1 MPYTLNTDNLGGTK
15 IGKVLAIIGIIAFIV
30 AMVVLINQGINL
42 VFGLES
48 LDNFLNYTNDVMNF
62 TIQHPSNWQVKE
74 STESPLKE
82 STESPHGRVWFELS
96 GRSLPIFAVDTEKVE
111 PHFDSNTKTLKN
123 TSLQQLVQHELDEMS
138 SDSSEFR
145 NFDLIRQNKVTVGGN
160 SGWKMEFAGKDSF
173 YLFEICTIANG
184 EIYILTYQ
192 DYPLK
197 VPETLPLANKMVES
211 FQLKTE

>member
-1 MPYTLNTDNLGGTK
+1 MNK
-15 IGKVLAIIGIIAFIV
+15 IRIYGISIPICIV
-30 AMVVLINQGINL
+30 FVSILINSSYAQ
-42 VFGLES
+42 S
-48 LDNFLNYTNDVMNF
+48 LDNFKTYTNKEMKF
-62 TIQHPSNWQVKE
+62 SIQYPSNWQVKE
-74 STESPLKE
+74 SAESPHQE
-82 STESPHGRVWFELS
+82 SAESPHQESAESPHGRVWFELS
-96 GRSLPIFAVDTEKVE
+96 DRSLAIFAVDTEKVE
-111 PHFDSNTKTLKN
+111 PHFDSDTKTLKN

-160 SGWKMEFAGKDSF
+160 SGWKMEFAGKDSL

-197 VPETLPLANKMVES
+197 VPETLPVANKMVES

>member
-1 MPYTLNTDNLGGTK
+1 MDE
-15 IGKVLAIIGIIAFIV
+15 
-30 AMVVLINQGINL
+30 
-42 VFGLES
+42 FGLSYQVEICPY
-48 LDNFLNYTNDVMNF
+48 LQLILKKLN
-62 TIQHPSNWQVKE
+62 
-74 STESPLKE
+74 
-82 STESPHGRVWFELS
+82 
-96 GRSLPIFAVDTEKVE
+96 PIF
-111 PHFDSNTKTLKN
+111 DSDTKTQEN

-145 NFDLIRQNKVTVGGN
+145 NFDLIRQNKVTVGGH

-211 FQLKTE
+211 FQVGIK

>member
-1 MPYTLNTDNLGGTK
+1 MNK
-15 IGKVLAIIGIIAFIV
+15 IRIYGISIPICIV
-30 AMVVLINQGINL
+30 FVSILINSSYAQ
-42 VFGLES
+42 S
-48 LDNFLNYTNDVMNF
+48 LDNFKTYTNKEMKF
-62 TIQHPSNWQVKE
+62 SIQYPSNWQVKE
-74 STESPLKE
+74 SA
-82 STESPHGRVWFELS
+82 ESPHQESAESPHQESAESPYGRVWFELS
-96 GRSLPIFAVDTEKVE
+96 DRSLAIFAVDTEKVE
-111 PHFDSNTKTLKN
+111 PHFDSDTKTLKN

-160 SGWKMEFAGKDSF
+160 SGWKMEFAGKDSL

-197 VPETLPLANKMVES
+197 VPETLPVANKMVES

>member
-1 MPYTLNTDNLGGTK
+1 MS
-15 IGKVLAIIGIIAFIV
+15 F
-30 AMVVLINQGINL
+30 LINSSHAQSVN
-42 VFGLES
+42 
-48 LDNFLNYTNDVMNF
+48 NFVTYTNNDMNF

-74 STESPLKE
+74 STESP
-82 STESPHGRVWFELS
+82 HGRVWFELS
-96 GRSLPIFAVDTEKVE
+96 DRSLPIFAVDTEKVE
-111 PHFDSNTKTLKN
+111 PHFDSDTKTLKN

-197 VPETLPLANKMVES
+197 VQETLPLANKMVES
-211 FQLKTE
+211 FQIIK

>member
-1 MPYTLNTDNLGGTK
+1 MCA
-15 IGKVLAIIGIIAFIV
+15 VFV
-30 AMVVLINQGINL
+30 SFLINSSHAQSVN
-42 VFGLES
+42 
-48 LDNFLNYTNDVMNF
+48 NFVTYTNNDMNF

-82 STESPHGRVWFELS
+82 STESPLKESTESPHGRVWFELS
-96 GRSLPIFAVDTEKVE
+96 GRNLPIFAVDTEKVE
-111 PHFDSNTKTLKN
+111 PHFDSDTMTLKN

-145 NFDLIRQNKVTVGGN
+145 NFDLIRQNKVTVGGH